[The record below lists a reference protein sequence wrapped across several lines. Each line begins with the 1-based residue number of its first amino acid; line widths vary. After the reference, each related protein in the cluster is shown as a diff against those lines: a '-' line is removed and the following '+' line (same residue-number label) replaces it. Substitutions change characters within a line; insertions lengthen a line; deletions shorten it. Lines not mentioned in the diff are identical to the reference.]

1 MQEFRRDV
9 EMEEKKSLPELE
21 EEVAANVVKSK
32 FLLAVEKKGEEEKNV
47 QVPYVKNQN
56 GDVFQPVFTDA
67 EEFRRFNKE
76 GKFQAL
82 LVTFENMEKVLIPIA
97 KGIVIN
103 PNSFNLILP
112 KEKMSAL
119 KQRFGM

>member
-1 MQEFRRDV
+1 MS
-9 EMEEKKSLPELE
+9 EKTSLPELE

-32 FLLAVEKKGEEEKNV
+32 FLLAVEKKGEEENV

-67 EEFRRFNKE
+67 EEFRRFNQE

-112 KEKMSAL
+112 KEKLNAL